1 MEEENRRKRVKKVN
15 EISKLYNI
23 FFEVPSKINHSSNF
37 KDVRS
42 SYYDIE
48 FHGIPNLS
56 QFYVYPWESLK
67 TVIVKEGQMI
77 ESENNVRNWLMMQNE
92 EDSDQKEDKA
102 QKPKQTNENKKK
114 QKKKEIETR
123 PQEGLN
129 LDLLLNS
136 YKESFKDMPLEPLIV
151 FSDNEEDDEKGEIE
165 NNIVDNENT
174 SVENH
179 QNVDE
184 QEKNLD
190 NVNAESDLD
199 MNKTESDLNINK
211 AEEVSNVENQKETI
225 GDKGI
230 ILPLMMVKTKQFFD
244 KFN

>member
-1 MEEENRRKRVKKVN
+1 M
-15 EISKLYNI
+15 IL
-23 FFEVPSKINHSSNF
+23 NF
-37 KDVRS
+37 MAFQILANFM
-42 SYYDIE
+42 YI
-48 FHGIPNLS
+48 HGK
-56 QFYVYPWESLK
+56 SLK

-230 ILPLMMVKTKQFFD
+230 ILPLMMVKRKHFFD